1 MKSQIDLLD
10 HGGGTSK
17 KKDLDAGG
25 SESSPPLSFAAAP
38 LAADVVHRFGKNNDE

>member
-17 KKDLDAGG
+17 KKALDAGRL
-25 SESSPPLSFAAAP
+25 ESSPPLSFA
-38 LAADVVHRFGKNNDE
+38 AADVVHRFGKNNDE